1 MSTSDTLTL
10 VQTLIAVL
18 TSVLLVWYILITH
31 KLQRHAQEQSR
42 LQKEQLQVAKQEL
55 SQALFRERA
64 LLVPYLR
71 WRGGS
76 SASNEAKWE
85 FENVGAD
92 VCNIRWSASGNLG
105 VQYEPRHMIRT
116 FDQGSVQLYNDHQ
129 EMKYPLRFSLAF
141 TNRFGEA
148 GTRDY
153 EISGLGNEP
162 KEVLPYQA

>member
-10 VQTLIAVL
+10 VQTLFAVL
-18 TSVLLVWYILITH
+18 TSALLIWYIMVTH

-42 LQKEQLQVAKQEL
+42 LQKEQLEVAKQEL

-64 LLVPYLR
+64 LLVPYIR

-76 SASNEAKWE
+76 SAPNEEKWE

-92 VCNIRWSASGNLG
+92 VCNIRWSASRNLA

-116 FDQGSVQLYNDHQ
+116 FDQGSIQLYNDHQ
-129 EMKYPLRFSLAF
+129 QIEYPLRFSLAF

-148 GTRDY
+148 GTRDF
-153 EISGLGNEP
+153 EISGPGTEP

>member
-10 VQTLIAVL
+10 VQTLFAVL
-18 TSVLLVWYILITH
+18 TSALLIWYIMVTH
-31 KLQRHAQEQSR
+31 KLQRQAVEQSR
-42 LQKEQLQVAKQEL
+42 LQKEQLEVAKQEL

-64 LLVPYLR
+64 LLVPYIR

-76 SASNEAKWE
+76 SGPNEEKWE

-92 VCNIRWSASGNLG
+92 VCNVRWSASKNLG

-116 FDQGSVQLYNDHQ
+116 FDQGSIQVYNDLQ
-129 EMKYPLRFSLAF
+129 QIEYPLRFSLAF

-148 GTRDY
+148 GTRDF
-153 EISGLGNEP
+153 EIAGPGTEP
-162 KEVLPYQA
+162 KEVQPYQA

>member
-10 VQTLIAVL
+10 IQTLLAL
-18 TSVLLVWYILITH
+18 FTSLLLIWYIVVTH
-31 KLQRHAQEQSR
+31 KLQRQSQEQSR
-42 LQKEQLQVAKQEL
+42 LQKEQLEVARQEL

-76 SASNEAKWE
+76 SAPNEEKWE

-92 VCNIRWSASGNLG
+92 IRNVRWSAGENLA

-116 FDQGSVQLYNDHQ
+116 FDQGWVQLYNDHDVVR
-129 EMKYPLRFSLAF
+129 YPLRFSLAF
-141 TNRFGEA
+141 INRFGESCSRDFEILGP
-148 GTRDY
+148 GT
-153 EISGLGNEP
+153 EP
-162 KEVLPYQA
+162 KDVLPYQA

>member
-10 VQTLIAVL
+10 VQTLFAVV
-18 TSVLLVWYILITH
+18 TTALLIWYILISH
-31 KLQRHAQEQSR
+31 KLQRHAQEQAR
-42 LQKEQLQVAKQEL
+42 IQKEQLEITKQEL

-71 WRGGS
+71 WRGG
-76 SASNEAKWE
+76 ASGPNEAKWE

-105 VQYEPRHMIRT
+105 LQYEPRHMIRT

-129 EMKYPLRFSLAF
+129 QMAYPLRFSLAF

-148 GTRDY
+148 GTRDF
-153 EISGLGNEP
+153 EIRSPGTEP
-162 KEVLPYQA
+162 KEVAPYLA

>member
-10 VQTLIAVL
+10 IQTLLAL
-18 TSVLLVWYILITH
+18 STSVLLIWYIIVTH
-31 KLQRHAQEQSR
+31 RLQRHAQEQSR
-42 LQKEQLQVAKQEL
+42 LQKEQLEVAKQEL

-76 SASNEAKWE
+76 SEANEEKWE

-92 VCNIRWSASGNLG
+92 VRNVRWSASGNLA

-116 FDQGSVQLYNDHQ
+116 FDTGWVQLYDDHDSLR
-129 EMKYPLRFSLAF
+129 YPVRFSLAF

-148 GTRDY
+148 CSRDFEIAGPGT
-153 EISGLGNEP
+153 EP
-162 KEVLPYQA
+162 KDILPYQA

>member
-10 VQTLIAVL
+10 VQTFIAVL
-18 TSVLLVWYILITH
+18 TSALLIWYIFITH
-31 KLQRHAQEQSR
+31 KLQRQAQEQSR

-71 WRGGS
+71 WRGGT
-76 SASNEAKWE
+76 SAPNEAKWE

-116 FDQGSVQLYNDHQ
+116 FDQGSVQLYNDEQ
-129 EMKYPLRFSLAF
+129 EMQYPLRFSIAF

-148 GTRDY
+148 GTRDF
-153 EISGLGNEP
+153 EITAPGTEP